1 MFVRFGRISWA
12 EGLHTILYK
21 ISRTDYSWRERLS
34 AKNHLSKTNLQ
45 GGHKKLQFVSWML
58 ATLKIKHRAAPVI
71 LRLVKS
77 FSIRLLFTKN
87 LNGLSEDWFVPHCIF
102 RLFTFSVPT
111 FFKNKKFVNYKI
123 EKLCLIKER
132 KKKGSC
138 SKAGQGGTEAI
149 CTRLLMRSWKSSVW
163 ITSNYCKAERSIRSP
178 SHAYS
183 QKMVTIICSTLRY
196 RELEIDKWNEAHQT
210 YTCWEGKVSD
220 FTYKKIYYQLI
231 HFVVTNC
238 RFL

>member
-123 EKLCLIKER
+123 EKLCLITER
-132 KKKGSC
+132 KR
-138 SKAGQGGTEAI
+138 KAPVARQGKEELRQFARGCWWEVENPPSELHPIIVRRSGPSVA
-149 CTRLLMRSWKSSVW
+149 RLMP
-163 ITSNYCKAERSIRSP
+163 I
-178 SHAYS
+178 
-183 QKMVTIICSTLRY
+183 LR
-196 RELEIDKWNEAHQT
+196 RW
-210 YTCWEGKVSD
+210 
-220 FTYKKIYYQLI
+220 
-231 HFVVTNC
+231 
-238 RFL
+238 